1 MVIIK
6 TERLTL
12 SELSIKDAPFVFELY
27 NDPDFLKYIG
37 DRGVGS
43 IADAENFIEKG
54 SRASYVL
61 HGHGLYLVQM
71 KDGTSI
77 GICGL
82 LKKDTLDAPD
92 IGFAVLPDYRKNGY
106 TFEAAKAVIYDG
118 RIRLGLKRIVAITTH
133 ENKASIRLLEK
144 VSMLFNQKMHIKTA
158 DEGDHLYTII

>member
-1 MVIIK
+1 
-6 TERLTL
+6 
-12 SELSIKDAPFVFELY
+12 
-27 NDPDFLKYIG
+27 
-37 DRGVGS
+37 
-43 IADAENFIEKG
+43 
-54 SRASYVL
+54 
-61 HGHGLYLVQM
+61 M

-82 LKKDTLDAPD
+82 LKKDTLDAPY

-118 RIRLGLKRIVAITTH
+118 RIRLGLKQIVPLTPH

-144 VSMLFNQKMHIKTA
+144 LSMLFNQKIHIKTS